1 MILICC
7 LKKGGKYDYL
17 YLMNKKG
24 KKILKQA
31 FFLSIGIALI
41 WLSFSKS
48 ETTFDQF
55 MDGVASMN
63 YLFFGISAF
72 FAITSHYFR
81 ALRWKL
87 LIQSTG
93 YNPKTKNVFASV
105 LFMYASNVA
114 IPRSGEVA
122 RCGTLYKYEDIPVPQ
137 LLGTVFIER
146 AIDLLTL
153 LFFTGLLVIV
163 QFELFSELYFSS
175 ALPDLVEKLLHNKLL
190 VGFIGLIGLAFVFI
204 FFKFRKK
211 ILSIGPLKKVEKLLS
226 DLLESLFKVIK
237 MDKKLLFL
245 LYTIVIWGGYVGMFY
260 ICFFAFEPTSHLTL
274 GAGLTAFIA
283 GSYGMVA
290 PTNGGVGAWQAM
302 VILALTTLG
311 IASEDATIWANV
323 AFFIMTITVVVAGLV
338 SFGLLPFMNKNEK
351 VS

>member
-1 MILICC
+1 MS
-7 LKKGGKYDYL
+7 
-17 YLMNKKG
+17 KKG
-24 KKILKQA
+24 KKIIKQA

-41 WLSFSKS
+41 WYSFSKS
-48 ETTFDQF
+48 DTTFDEF

-63 YLFFGISAF
+63 YTFFGISAL
-72 FAITSHYFR
+72 FAIMSHYFR

-87 LIQSTG
+87 LINSTG

-122 RCGTLYKYEDIPVPQ
+122 RCGTLYKYEGIPVPQ
-137 LLGTVFIER
+137 LLGTVFVER

-153 LFFTGLLVIV
+153 LFFTGLLLVV

-175 ALPDLVEKLLHNKLL
+175 ALPDLLEKLSHNKTLIAL
-190 VGFIGLIGLAFVFI
+190 IGTVGLIFLFI
-204 FFKFRKK
+204 LYKIRKK
-211 ILSIGPLKKVEKLLS
+211 IFALGPMKKVEKLLL
-226 DLLESLFKVIK
+226 DLKESLFKVVK
-237 MDKKLLFL
+237 MDKKLTFL

-260 ICFFAFEPTSHLTL
+260 ICFFAFEPTSNLTL

-323 AFFIMTITVVVAGLV
+323 AFFIMTITVVVAGLI
-338 SFGLLPFMNKNEK
+338 SFGMLPFMNKNGK